1 MFVRTKDNRIIE
13 VEDKLYNYN
22 GKMKYQYK
30 DSPALLGDDVIKASE
45 NLEELIKGGDLI
57 IVSDSNDNKLP
68 MIYEKYYFDC
78 WCKTHDNLISKMEW
92 YIKYGNDYKLVATKQ
107 YQGEWELYKGR
118 IRFS

>member
-13 VEDKLYNYN
+13 VEDEKHICSDNEYRF
-22 GKMKYQYK
+22 QYK
-30 DSPALLGDDVIKASE
+30 GSPALIKESNVVKSSD

-107 YQGEWELYKGR
+107 DKGEWELC
-118 IRFS
+118 